1 MRRPPP
7 LDMETATAWSAR
19 AHAYVLEALMVESS
33 WTCRDVAFHGGTS
46 LHLSWNSPRH
56 SEDLDF
62 LLSREV
68 SDVKSVMRSVERRV
82 QERFMRDDPTIL
94 IEVKDK
100 TRDEER
106 MPYFQVYVSS
116 SARLGK
122 AMVKVEF
129 WRVDPEYLAAYPTE
143 FKTPVAVG
151 DMVSSIQN
159 PIPAAKLATAYCDKL
174 TAFATRPHLKWR
186 DVFDLWWIATQT
198 REPLDLPE
206 VGRQFLHNVS
216 AYSTREGL
224 SPGNALRLFLERDD
238 EEIFAEAERDLRRWL
253 PERMWQQFYP
263 ATVRQMVAYTRH
275 ALTSVAD
282 YVEDHVEPEDGQVL
296 KRSP

>member
-7 LDMETATAWSAR
+7 LDMDTATAWSAK

-33 WTCRDVAFHGGTS
+33 WTCNDIAFHGGTS

-62 LLSREV
+62 LLSKEV
-68 SDVKSVMRSVERRV
+68 TDVKKVMRSVERRV
-82 QERFMRDDPTIL
+82 QERFMLDDPTIT
-94 IEVKDK
+94 IEVRDK

-106 MPYFQVYVSS
+106 MPYFQVFVASS
-116 SARLGK
+116 TRMGK

-129 WRVDPEYLAAYPTE
+129 WRVDPEYLSDYPTE
-143 FKTPVAVG
+143 FRTPRAFG
-151 DMVSSIQN
+151 DMVSLISH
-159 PIPAAKLATAYCDKL
+159 PIPAAKLATAFCDKL

-198 REPLDLPE
+198 RENLDLPE

-216 AYSTREGL
+216 AYQTRDGL
-224 SPGNALRLFLERDD
+224 SPGNALRKFLEKSDD
-238 EEIFAEAERDLRRWL
+238 EIFAEAETDLKRWL

-263 ATVRQMVAYTRH
+263 ATVREMVVYARQ
-275 ALTSVAD
+275 ALTVVAD
-282 YVEDHVEPEDGQVL
+282 YVEDNVAPEDDQVL
-296 KRSP
+296 KRAP